1 MVQWRFLGSVRFFL
15 QILINET
22 NTVEFIN
29 IAELKIMKIKQ
40 TLIIFLTDKFQL
52 AIASIIILT
61 WYQILVYLVISL
73 KLFPDKYYYKKT
85 YI

>member
-1 MVQWRFLGSVRFFL
+1 MVQWGFSGSVRFFL

-52 AIASIIILT
+52 AIASIILT

-73 KLFPDKYYYKKT
+73 KLFPNKYYYKKT